1 MYIYVLYFDLANF
14 SSCIEYSLNKAINVF
29 SINNLV
35 DSAIQ
40 ENAAGTG
47 NREEGALLTLPVP
60 IPDEEKN

>member
-1 MYIYVLYFDLANF
+1 MFF
-14 SSCIEYSLNKAINVF
+14 SS
-29 SINNLV
+29 NNLV

-40 ENAAGTG
+40 ENATGTG